1 VTIGKLFVES
11 DTLSHAQ
18 EYNRSNGK
26 LALGASVASLAISV
40 PWSERVPW
48 STPSVS
54 LIAKGLPEA
63 TRTTS
68 SVETQ
73 IPSYALRRT
82 VSRFLTPVRG
92 LRQRIQWCFLKARDS
107 TASSSES

>member
-1 VTIGKLFVES
+1 MPRNTTDRTREAGARGKRGQFGHQRSPGGAGALEHGERELDRQGVARS
-11 DTLSHAQ
+11 DTDNVL
-18 EYNRSNGK
+18 GK
-26 LALGASVASLAISV
+26 
-40 PWSERVPW
+40 
-48 STPSVS
+48 
-54 LIAKGLPEA
+54 
-63 TRTTS
+63 
-68 SVETQ
+68 TQ

>member
-1 VTIGKLFVES
+1 MRLRLRAERAVLLNALLKVQPIQASAQTTNAAALISGRMRYHPKP
-11 DTLSHAQ
+11 TLCVLSI
-18 EYNRSNGK
+18 
-26 LALGASVASLAISV
+26 VAVFSLLE
-40 PWSERVPW
+40 PGPFF
-48 STPSVS
+48 
-54 LIAKGLPEA
+54 IA
-63 TRTTS
+63 TTFP
-68 SVETQ
+68 Q

>member
-1 VTIGKLFVES
+1 MRLRLRAERAVLLNALLKVQPIQASEQTTNAAALISGRMRYHPKP
-11 DTLSHAQ
+11 TLCVLSI
-18 EYNRSNGK
+18 
-26 LALGASVASLAISV
+26 VAV
-40 PWSERVPW
+40 F
-48 STPSVS
+48 S
-54 LIAKGLPEA
+54 LIERALFHCVNLP
-63 TRTTS
+63 
-68 SVETQ
+68 Q